1 MLGARLEPPRMTPP
15 QQAKSKALTTRA
27 TPPQQQ
33 RALYRLGRIAC
44 RLIHVSQKTLTIFI
58 SAPNEWIK
66 NALEVIFR

>member
-1 MLGARLEPPRMTPP
+1 MLGARVEPPGMTPP
-15 QQAKSKALTTRA
+15 QQAKSKALTIGA
-27 TPPQQQ
+27 TPRQQQ
-33 RALYRLGRIAC
+33 MTLNCLGRIAC